1 MFTKIWNALS
11 LKSPTEAEDARI
23 FAAMTT
29 VYETEKSMANA
40 FSIPEINSVWLQ
52 CTGNPPKEDLKTWS
66 FTAVFLENLKDKGWP
81 TDRISY
87 PGTTDTMN
95 GLLGIISPGFQGT
108 SPRAMGSYLKH
119 YRTKGAAEN
128 AAVDFLYAHVDQ
140 LEQAATEMKSL
151 KETDLTDK
159 HRMIIGGTNRCAKP
173 QQP

>member
-11 LKSPTEAEDARI
+11 PKSPTAAEDARI

-29 VYETEKSMANA
+29 VYETEKSMATA
-40 FSIPEINSVWLQ
+40 FSIPEINSIWHQ
-52 CTGNPPKEDLKTWS
+52 CAGNPPKDDLQTWS
-66 FTAVFLENLKDKGWP
+66 FAAVFLENLKDKGWP

-87 PGTTDTMN
+87 PGKTDTMN
-95 GLLGIISPGFQGT
+95 GLLSIISPGFQGT
-108 SPRAMGSYLKH
+108 SPGAMGSYLRY
-119 YRTKGAAEN
+119 YRKKGEAEN

-140 LEQAATEMKSL
+140 LEKTAEELKGL

-159 HRMIIGGTNRCAKP
+159 HRMVIGGTNRCAKP